1 MSVLSSSEVLT
12 VAERARRSDAGQV
25 RLTGRDAAALEWI
38 EDQRAID
45 VVDLEYLLGALAGRE
60 RVGKQ
65 RVYEIVKRWERL
77 GLATRKRWETTASGE
92 RLSRAYV
99 EVTQRGSREYAGG
112 REVQP
117 VAVSQVPH
125 ALGVS
130 RVRLRYERTGW
141 AWTSERTLAAAE
153 WRGHRPDGL
162 ATSPKGSI
170 EAVEVELH
178 AKTPERLG
186 RIVRDLRVDQRFGAV
201 RYWCGSDAVRRAVEA
216 AAGRAASEG
225 GDVVDRVAAGLV
237 QGREIRARLMPERPE
252 DE

>member
-1 MSVLSSSEVLT
+1 MSEAVSMS
-12 VAERARRSDAGQV
+12 AERARRSDAGQV

-38 EDQRAID
+38 EDQRAVD
-45 VVDLEYLLGALAGRE
+45 VEDLEFLLGALGGRE

-65 RVYEIVKRWERL
+65 RVYEIVRRWERL
-77 GLATRKRWETTASGE
+77 GLATRKRSPFGG
-92 RLSRAYV
+92 AYV
-99 EVTQRGSREYAGG
+99 EVTQKGAREYAGG

-117 VAVSQVPH
+117 VSVSQIPH

-141 AWTSERTLAAAE
+141 SWTSERTLAAAQ

-162 ATSPKGSI
+162 ATSPKGAV

-178 AKTPERLG
+178 AKTPERLAQ
-186 RIVRDLRVDQRFGAV
+186 IVRDLRTDQRFDAV
-201 RYWCGSDAVRRAVEA
+201 RYWCKEDAVRRAVEA
-216 AAGRAASEG
+216 ASAKQAGEG
-225 GDVVDRVAAGLV
+225 GDVVDRVKAGMV
-237 QGREIRARLMPERPE
+237 KGREVRARLMPMRPE